1 VKSGANWF
9 VGATATQAER
19 ALIIGSGIVG
29 AVLVWLAF
37 VRPES
42 GAWSWWQQAIA
53 VLVAADLIGGA
64 VSNAANSTKAQYQ
77 EPLPP
82 DASAM
87 TRIALSPVTFAALHI
102 YPFLVPLLYPAGS
115 WVWAAAW
122 YLGMLASVVVLD
134 RLVPLYLQRPWAMA
148 FFALAVIA
156 ALAWPAPA
164 GWQWL
169 PYLYVAK
176 ISLGHAVRE
185 RPFRP

>member
-1 VKSGANWF
+1 MSSRANWF
-9 VGATATQAER
+9 VGATATRAES
-19 ALIIGSGIVG
+19 ALIVGSGIVG

-42 GAWSWWQQAIA
+42 GEWSWWQQAIA
-53 VLVAADLIGGA
+53 VLVAADLVGGA

-77 EPLPP
+77 ERR
-82 DASAM
+82 SAEAGTL
-87 TRIALSPVTFAALHI
+87 TRLALSPVAFAALHV
-102 YPFLVPLLYPAGS
+102 YPFLVPLLYPGGS
-115 WVWAAAW
+115 WIWAACW

-148 FFALAVIA
+148 FFALAVMA

-176 ISLGHAVRE
+176 LVLGHAVHE